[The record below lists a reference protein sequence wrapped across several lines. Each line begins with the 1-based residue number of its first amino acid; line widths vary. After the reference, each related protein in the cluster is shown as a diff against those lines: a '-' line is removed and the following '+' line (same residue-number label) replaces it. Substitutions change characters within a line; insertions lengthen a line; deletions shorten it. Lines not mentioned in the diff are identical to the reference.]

1 MVKGVFFI
9 KSEID
14 PTGGTNYTIS
24 GIQQLL
30 SVPYA
35 IYAREARE
43 VHLPLAK
50 ESNSKISM
58 SIATSYSEGDGAIGI
73 IGAATNPL
81 NFNIGVQGI
90 ANGRSTFSAGVD
102 GRNCYVGVRGIAD
115 IADIVPEQP
124 SYGVIG
130 QSISSKERS
139 AGVFGRGLM
148 GLLAES
154 RDTSQKQSKYW
165 KQVMD
170 ILKYRGNT
178 CRICAYGLC
187 DESKNGTYTTEL
199 TYPGMQESDLIFI
212 TRSKTSA
219 NASSYSVSYINGKW
233 NIINE
238 DQNKALSLGDQF
250 NVLIIKR

>member
-1 MVKGVFFI
+1 MKNLFSILICSVVATTLFAQSPNKISYQTLIRNSSNQLVQNQNISIRITIVEDSVTGAGAYEESHNVKTNSNGLASIEIGGGTVTYGDFKFINWSKGVFFI

-102 GRNCYVGVRGIAD
+102 GRN
-115 IADIVPEQP
+115 
-124 SYGVIG
+124 
-130 QSISSKERS
+130 
-139 AGVFGRGLM
+139 
-148 GLLAES
+148 
-154 RDTSQKQSKYW
+154 
-165 KQVMD
+165 
-170 ILKYRGNT
+170 
-178 CRICAYGLC
+178 
-187 DESKNGTYTTEL
+187 
-199 TYPGMQESDLIFI
+199 
-212 TRSKTSA
+212 
-219 NASSYSVSYINGKW
+219 
-233 NIINE
+233 
-238 DQNKALSLGDQF
+238 
-250 NVLIIKR
+250 